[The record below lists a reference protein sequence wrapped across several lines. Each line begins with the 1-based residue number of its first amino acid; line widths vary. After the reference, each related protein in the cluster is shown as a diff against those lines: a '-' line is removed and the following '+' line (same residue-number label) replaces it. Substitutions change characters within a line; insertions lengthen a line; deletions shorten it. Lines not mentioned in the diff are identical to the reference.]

1 MQKKTQKYL
10 NYTKEEINEYLENVK
25 ELVKKNK
32 FKISDVNREK
42 NVEFIENYNLYSR
55 KQKEMLLSIETSD
68 FCYAVDDYNT
78 NEKLY
83 IFSKEY
89 ELNNWG
95 RYENVNVYI
104 KINIRKLV
112 SDEYAIIIS
121 FHKREKEIKF
131 LFK

>member
-10 NYTKEEINEYLENVK
+10 NYTKEEIDEYLEKVK
-25 ELVKKNK
+25 GLIKKNK
-32 FKISDVNREK
+32 FKISDVNRDK
-42 NVEFIENYNLYSR
+42 NVNFIQKYRLSSR
-55 KQKEMLLSIETSD
+55 KQKEMLLSIETLD

-89 ELNNWG
+89 ELDNWG
-95 RYENVNVYI
+95 TYEKINVYI
-104 KINIRKLV
+104 KINVKKLN

-121 FHKREKEIKF
+121 FHEREKEIKF

>member
-10 NYTKEEINEYLENVK
+10 NYTKEEIDEYLEKVK
-25 ELVKKNK
+25 GLIKKNK
-32 FKISDVNREK
+32 FKISDVNRDK
-42 NVEFIENYNLYSR
+42 NVNFIRKYRLSSR
-55 KQKEMLLSIETSD
+55 KQKEMLLSIETLD

-89 ELNNWG
+89 ELDNWG
-95 RYENVNVYI
+95 TYEKINIYI
-104 KINIRKLV
+104 KIDVKKLN

-121 FHKREKEIKF
+121 FHEREKEIKF

>member
-10 NYTKEEINEYLENVK
+10 NYTKEEIDEYIEKVK
-25 ELVKKNK
+25 GLIKKNK
-32 FKISDVNREK
+32 FKISDVNRDK
-42 NVEFIENYNLYSR
+42 NVNFIQKYRLSSR
-55 KQKEMLLSIETSD
+55 KQKEMLLSIETLD

-89 ELNNWG
+89 ELDNWG
-95 RYENVNVYI
+95 TYEKINIYI
-104 KINIRKLV
+104 KIDVKKLN

-121 FHKREKEIKF
+121 FHEREKEIKF